1 MGPISYICLP
11 PNPNTM
17 HTLSIQ
23 DQLHAEVDLELKPNL
38 SDSEA
43 VQLAK
48 KIVES
53 TNATRVWVLT
63 GDLKLLYEATNVNN
77 AT

>member
-1 MGPISYICLP
+1 
-11 PNPNTM
+11 M